1 MISKIKIFLQ
11 KIFKKTGYEIR
22 GVKKIVKHNNFDA
35 IIKFLWKN
43 SIKDKKIIF
52 DVGANLGQSIE
63 RFKKISNNSEV
74 HSFEPTP
81 DLFNKL
87 NKNYSKTSG
96 VILNQLALGDN
107 IGESSFNSYKYHKIN
122 SIIDIDDKSKLQSL
136 EKLFQI

>member
-63 RFKKISNNSEV
+63 RFKK
-74 HSFEPTP
+74 
-81 DLFNKL
+81 
-87 NKNYSKTSG
+87 
-96 VILNQLALGDN
+96 
-107 IGESSFNSYKYHKIN
+107 
-122 SIIDIDDKSKLQSL
+122 
-136 EKLFQI
+136 FQIILKFIRLNLLQIYLIN